1 MKISAIV
8 TGTLFSVSTLTL
20 SNPVVA
26 KDGEIVIGMAY
37 AKTGWMEAYDGDGA
51 KMAELW
57 IERVNASGGIGG
69 KKIKLL
75 TADTKTDRVEAAK
88 AGQRLVSEGVD
99 LLIVSADYDYGSPT
113 ALQGQKA
120 GVVSVSLG
128 AGDPKMGV
136 VGIGPLV
143 FTSAVA
149 AQLEGATMADWGI
162 EKKGFKKGYEL
173 IDDINEY
180 SKSVCAGYKW
190 AFGSKAKVVG
200 SDSFKLTDAAVNAQ
214 VTRLAEAV
222 KNDGVDNVMVCF
234 SGTPAASVI
243 RQIRAAGITIPI
255 MSGTSMDGTYWV
267 NSVPDLKDFYLPT
280 SALPQG
286 DSRPEVNKITEAF
299 KAKYGSVPSTQY
311 PYPIYAWLDLWRK
324 AVEATGTTDTKAV
337 VTELETYSDVPTV
350 LGLRSFSPKLH
361 IQTRSPLLIT
371 GYADGKQAFVEE
383 WRIPTDIPAEVLYR
397 TKK

>member
-1 MKISAIV
+1 MNSRSIIGACIATTALTVAASAFADENTIS
-8 TGTLFSVSTLTL
+8 
-20 SNPVVA
+20 
-26 KDGEIVIGMAY
+26 IGMAY
-37 AKTGWMEAYDGDGA
+37 AKTGWMEAYDGDAA

-57 IERVNASGGIGG
+57 IDQVNAAGGVGG
-69 KKIKLL
+69 KKLKLV

-88 AGQRLVSEGVD
+88 AGQRLAAEGVQ
-99 LLIVSADYDYGSPT
+99 LMLVSADYDYGSPT

-120 GVVSVSLG
+120 GIVSVSLG

-136 VGIGPLV
+136 IGIGPLV

-162 EKKGFKKGYEL
+162 QKKGFRKGYEL
-173 IDDINEY
+173 IDDSNEY
-180 SKSVCAGYKW
+180 SKSVCAGYNW
-190 AFGSKAKVVG
+190 GFGSKAKVVG
-200 SDSFKLTDAAVNAQ
+200 IDSFKITDAAVNAQ
-214 VTRLAEAV
+214 VTRLLEAI
-222 KNDGVDNVMVCF
+222 KTSAVDNVMVCF

-267 NSVPDLKDFYLPT
+267 DSVPGLKDFYLPS

-286 DSRPEVNKITEAF
+286 DTRPEVNKITEAF
-299 KAKYGSVPSTQY
+299 KAKYGTVPSTQY
-311 PYPIYAWLDLWRK
+311 PYPIYAWLDLWKK
-324 AVEATGTTDTKAV
+324 AVEKTGTTDAKAV
-337 VTELETYSDVPTV
+337 VAALETYKDVPTV
-350 LGLRSFSPKLH
+350 LGLRTFTSQLH

-371 GYADGKQAFVEE
+371 GYADGKQSFVEE
-383 WRIPTDIPAEVLYR
+383 WRISDDIPKDVLYR

>member
-1 MKISAIV
+1 MKNKMLIGALLLASSA
-8 TGTLFSVSTLTL
+8 L
-20 SNPVVA
+20 SFAGPVVA
-26 KDGEIVIGMAY
+26 ADGEIVVGMAF

-57 IERVNASGGIGG
+57 IEQVNAAGGVAG
-69 KKIKLL
+69 KKLKLV

-88 AGQRLVSEGVD
+88 AGQRLVSEGVE

-120 GVVSVSLG
+120 GVLSVSLG

-162 EKKGFKKGYEL
+162 EKKGFRKGYEL

-180 SKSVCAGYKW
+180 SKSVCAGYRW
-190 AFGSKAKVVG
+190 AFGTKAEVVG

-222 KNDGVDNVMVCF
+222 KNSGVDNVMVCF

-286 DSRPEVNKITEAF
+286 DSRPDVNKITEAF
-299 KAKYGSVPSTQY
+299 KVKYGSVPSTQY
-311 PYPIYAWLDLWRK
+311 PYPIYAWLDLWKK
-324 AVEATGTTDTKAV
+324 AVEATGTTDTKTV
-337 VTELETYSDVPTV
+337 VAELETYKDVPTV
-350 LGLRSFSPKLH
+350 LGLRTFTPQLH

-371 GYADGKQAFVEE
+371 GYADAKQTFVEE
-383 WRIPTDIPAEVLYR
+383 WRIPTDIPTEVLYR
-397 TKK
+397 TSK